1 MINFD
6 ALLLYSWLS
15 CNGNILLLNLEC
27 FWLSWNNVKRSIFIC
42 VAHWRNNQGT
52 TAYGTNSKKTSS
64 TLFICI
70 EWHIQ
75 PKSDQMSKNLVPRC
89 RLWDSMQGEKYF
101 SFISDEFLCRG
112 SCSVSKVK
120 TCIILQNK
128 CWLLTASVAL
138 QMFSVTWK
146 DFIEQGRCSLFAK
159 SYFSLIECN
168 NVGTK

>member
-1 MINFD
+1 MLCF
-6 ALLLYSWLS
+6 Y
-15 CNGNILLLNLEC
+15 ILDC
-27 FWLSWNNVKRSIFIC
+27 RATGIYC
-42 VAHWRNNQGT
+42 
-52 TAYGTNSKKTSS
+52 SS
-64 TLFICI
+64 TLNAFDCLETMLKDLFLFALLIDEITKGQLLTELILKRLLPLSSFVLNGIFNQNLTKCL
-70 EWHIQ
+70 
-75 PKSDQMSKNLVPRC
+75 KNLVPRC